1 MHGTSVSDRDV
12 SKRETLKRYNGSS
25 LALVSPWALL
35 FPLALLL
42 FVLLPISSQASGLHV
57 PPNSLLLAQSDE
69 QSDAYDPF
77 ADYSEFEEAS
87 EEEAD
92 INFFRNG
99 RFLTIGAIGGYRVF
113 TDVLGQMY
121 TPAAIYGGQVSYFFD
136 LRFAL
141 QISYITGSHGWR
153 INASPAAYSGT
164 VEISLLSFDLKYYL
178 NVQNV
183 TRGLSSI
190 NPYIIAGAGQAYRSV
205 RYDGIPGFVR
215 DTAWSFNG
223 GAGIEFPILRNRMYI
238 GLEGVFHYVTFA
250 DEASRFPVLDGSGNV
265 SATNL
270 MPRGDFFRVS
280 GLLGVNF

>member
-1 MHGTSVSDRDV
+1 MRLATV
-12 SKRETLKRYNGSS
+12 SKRDTLFLNLTCIPLLGFVSFAALTM
-25 LALVSPWALL
+25 LAFAAPAV
-35 FPLALLL
+35 
-42 FVLLPISSQASGLHV
+42 ASGLKV
-57 PPNSLLLAQSDE
+57 PPDSLLLAQSDE

-99 RFLTIGAIGGYRVF
+99 RFLTIGVIGGYRVF

-141 QISYITGSHGWR
+141 QVSYITGSHGWR
-153 INASPAAYSGT
+153 INASPTAYSGT
-164 VEISLLSFDLKYYL
+164 VEISLMSFDLKYYL

-205 RYDGIPGFVR
+205 RYTGVPGFVR

-238 GLEGVFHYVTFA
+238 GVEGVYHYVTFA
-250 DEASRFPVLDGSGNV
+250 DEASRFPVLDGNGNV
-265 SATNL
+265 SATDL
-270 MPRGDFFRVS
+270 MPRGDFFRIS